1 MKRLKTAS
9 SSNEQ
14 HSEFSRCKVE
24 ALTSNPAILNPKRT
38 SESTDIS
45 MILIG
50 IKNSYEVA
58 NTVLWLWTSEHKEV
72 YLRVTALAKL
82 RITALKMKLSFL
94 ELCCISFIQSDSNG
108 QPKTSTPST
117 LPNRVN

>member
-24 ALTSNPAILNPKRT
+24 TLTSNPAILNP
-38 SESTDIS
+38 ESTDIS

-82 RITALKMKLSFL
+82 RITALKMKLS
-94 ELCCISFIQSDSNG
+94 CISFIQSDSNG